1 MSYRRPASRD
11 TGDRNAPVKVAVKNT
26 YTIIEVIKARY
37 RIKRGG
43 EYMSETTDD
52 KTIKVN
58 KSNGGQFQKG
68 QKRPPNA
75 GRKKGTPNKKTAQF
89 KEILGDFDTVVEL
102 KNLYATTDKDDLKFA
117 ICKEFL
123 KYEYPQRKAVE
134 IANDIELP
142 EFTIK
147 GL

>member
-1 MSYRRPASRD
+1 
-11 TGDRNAPVKVAVKNT
+11 
-26 YTIIEVIKARY
+26 
-37 RIKRGG
+37 
-43 EYMSETTDD
+43 MSEENTT
-52 KTIKVN
+52 KVEKN
-58 KSNGGQFQKG
+58 SGKFQKG
-68 QKRPPNA
+68 HKKTG

-89 KEILGDFDTVVEL
+89 KEILGNFDTVTEL
-102 KNLYATTDKDDLKFA
+102 KELYQTTDKDDLKFA

-142 EFTIK
+142 EFNIK

>member
-1 MSYRRPASRD
+1 MSNENTS
-11 TGDRNAPVKVAVKNT
+11 KVVKN
-26 YTIIEVIKARY
+26 
-37 RIKRGG
+37 RG
-43 EYMSETTDD
+43 
-52 KTIKVN
+52 V
-58 KSNGGQFQKG
+58 FQKG
-68 QKRPPNA
+68 RAKTG

-89 KEILGDFDTVVEL
+89 KEILGDFDTVTEL
-102 KNLYATTDKDDLKFA
+102 KELYQTTDKDDLKFA

-142 EFTIK
+142 EFNIK

>member
-1 MSYRRPASRD
+1 MSD
-11 TGDRNAPVKVAVKNT
+11 ELTKVENNSGK
-26 YTIIEVIKARY
+26 
-37 RIKRGG
+37 
-43 EYMSETTDD
+43 
-52 KTIKVN
+52 
-58 KSNGGQFQKG
+58 FQKG
-68 QKRPPNA
+68 HKKTG

-89 KEILGDFDTVVEL
+89 KEILGNFDTVTEL
-102 KNLYATTDKDDLKFA
+102 KELYQTTDKDDLKFA

-142 EFTIK
+142 EFNIK

>member
-1 MSYRRPASRD
+1 MSDER
-11 TGDRNAPVKVAVKNT
+11 TKVENNSGK
-26 YTIIEVIKARY
+26 
-37 RIKRGG
+37 
-43 EYMSETTDD
+43 
-52 KTIKVN
+52 
-58 KSNGGQFQKG
+58 FQKG
-68 QKRPPNA
+68 HKKTG

-89 KEILGDFDTVVEL
+89 KEILGDFDTVTEL
-102 KNLYATTDKDDLKFA
+102 KDLYQTTDKDELKFA

-142 EFTIK
+142 EFNIK

>member
-1 MSYRRPASRD
+1 
-11 TGDRNAPVKVAVKNT
+11 
-26 YTIIEVIKARY
+26 
-37 RIKRGG
+37 
-43 EYMSETTDD
+43 MSEEKTT
-52 KTIKVN
+52 KVEKN
-58 KSNGGQFQKG
+58 SGKFQKG
-68 QKRPPNA
+68 HKKTG

-89 KEILGDFDTVVEL
+89 KEILGAFDTVTEL
-102 KNLYATTDKDDLKFA
+102 KELYQTTDKDDLKFA

-142 EFTIK
+142 EFNIK

>member
-1 MSYRRPASRD
+1 
-11 TGDRNAPVKVAVKNT
+11 
-26 YTIIEVIKARY
+26 
-37 RIKRGG
+37 
-43 EYMSETTDD
+43 MSEELT
-52 KTIKVN
+52 KVEN
-58 KSNGGQFQKG
+58 NSGKFQKG
-68 QKRPPNA
+68 HKKTG

-89 KEILGDFDTVVEL
+89 KEILGDFDTVTEL
-102 KNLYATTDKDDLKFA
+102 KELYQTTDKDDLKFA

-142 EFTIK
+142 EFNIK

>member
-1 MSYRRPASRD
+1 
-11 TGDRNAPVKVAVKNT
+11 
-26 YTIIEVIKARY
+26 
-37 RIKRGG
+37 
-43 EYMSETTDD
+43 MSEKLT
-52 KTIKVN
+52 KVEN
-58 KSNGGQFQKG
+58 NSGKFQKG
-68 QKRPPNA
+68 HKKTG

-89 KEILGDFDTVVEL
+89 KEVLGDFDTVIEL

-142 EFTIK
+142 EFNIK

>member
-1 MSYRRPASRD
+1 MSD
-11 TGDRNAPVKVAVKNT
+11 ELTKVENNSGK
-26 YTIIEVIKARY
+26 
-37 RIKRGG
+37 
-43 EYMSETTDD
+43 
-52 KTIKVN
+52 
-58 KSNGGQFQKG
+58 FQKG
-68 QKRPPNA
+68 HKKTG

-89 KEILGDFDTVVEL
+89 KEILGDFDTVTEL
-102 KNLYATTDKDDLKFA
+102 KELYQTTDKDDLKFA

-142 EFTIK
+142 EFNIK